1 MREKKYFRRNP
12 SPKKNGQKAL
22 TIVQDLSWASII
34 PLISVYLK
42 QGLISIYYLK
52 TSRGGLRLGYL
63 LYFFKIAVSEP
74 LKINDLYYI
83 DTPHANHWKI
93 QYEVVKA
100 CRDQLD
106 SIEALVK
113 KYLPKGTPYFKKLL
127 ATNVSQAWQV
137 WLVETLLLQSAAR
150 QLGEQERISTNR
162 VMVITRYASLLRILN
177 LQSPAINDIS
187 VLPQPN
193 QNRFFVYIL
202 KTVASSIQ
210 DVFLVFFRS
219 TLLKKKAASFSIDPF
234 KIGVAAAWGIER
246 MDKTGKDDLFWWR
259 NSTVESRRLVYMF
272 EREDIQPTL
281 KEVEKV
287 QNLGIQSAALN
298 SKFLGDNSN
307 LLVENDEG
315 QTFLESLR
323 MLAFSLKLCWKAL
336 FGDEFSRIVKAL
348 VAWQY
353 ISGRKLSG
361 IYKTLNLKGVFHF
374 EEAGMDIIS
383 LSSAFNDSIRF
394 GTNWSCHH
402 GMNLTSCRNHQVY
415 FFWGNHDAQQG
426 LDGGSMARS
435 MLISGSFLSNH
446 PDKKTNSITQEK
458 VEEMRK
464 QGVRYILALLDNS
477 PPCPEYYHFFLQW
490 LVEDPYLGLLIKS
503 KGHSWNKLRDDGLDG
518 LVECAYQTNRI
529 HDLDSKSSP
538 TDASR
543 LSDFTI
549 GVASMSALAASALEG
564 ARVLFLDYERVDQ
577 GPQKPYCILHSLGL
591 NRCVFYEPQ
600 LLRQS
605 VMGYSENPTANA
617 HLGDV
622 TPILDQLDPFRDGK
636 ASQRIGEFVNWY
648 LEEIDKGLNPDDAV
662 RKATEKYGEKWGEDK
677 VIRRI

>member
-1 MREKKYFRRNP
+1 MIEEKKYRRNP
-12 SPKKNGQKAL
+12 SPEHDGQNAL
-22 TIVQDLSWASII
+22 AVVQDLCWASII

-42 QGLISIYYLK
+42 QGPFSIYYLK
-52 TSRGGLRLGYL
+52 ASRGGLRLGAL
-63 LYFFKIAVSEP
+63 LNFIKITVSAP

-93 QYEVVKA
+93 QHEAVKA
-100 CRDQLD
+100 CREQLG
-106 SIEALVK
+106 SIETLVN
-113 KYLPKGTPYFKKLL
+113 KYLPDCTPYLKKLL

-137 WLVETLLLQSAAR
+137 WLVETLLLRSAAQ
-150 QLGEQERISTNR
+150 QLGLQEGFSTDRMFVIS
-162 VMVITRYASLLRILN
+162 RYVSLIKILN
-177 LQSPAINDIS
+177 LDSQNSNDIS
-187 VLPQPN
+187 MQPQSN

-202 KTVASSIQ
+202 KSVASSIQ
-210 DVFLVFFRS
+210 DVVLVFFRS
-219 TLLKKKAASFSIDPF
+219 VLLKKKTSSFSADPF
-234 KIGVAAAWGIER
+234 KIGAAAAWGTDG

-259 NSTVESRRLVYMF
+259 NSALEPHRLLYMF
-272 EREDIQPTL
+272 ERGDIQPTF
-281 KEVEKV
+281 KEVKKV
-287 QNLGIQSAALN
+287 QDLGIQSVALN
-298 SKFLGDNSN
+298 SKFPGDSPN
-307 LLVENDEG
+307 LLVENNES
-315 QTFLESLR
+315 QSFLESLR

-336 FGDEFSRIVKAL
+336 FGNEFYRFVKAL

-353 ISGRKLSG
+353 ISGKKLSG

-383 LSSAFNDSIRF
+383 LASAFNDSIRF

-415 FFWGNHDAQQG
+415 FFWGNHDAQQA
-426 LDGGSMARS
+426 LDAGSMAQS
-435 MLISGSFLSNH
+435 MLISGSFLSDH
-446 PDKKTNSITQEK
+446 PDRKTNSMAQEK

-464 QGVRYILALLDNS
+464 RGVRYILALLDNS
-477 PPCPEYYHFFLQW
+477 PPCPQYYQFFLQW
-490 LVEDPYLGLLIKS
+490 LVEDPCLGLLIKS

-518 LVECAYQTNRI
+518 LIECAYKTNRI

-564 ARVLFLDYERVDQ
+564 SRVLFLDYERVDQ

-591 NRCVFYEPQ
+591 NRCVFYEPR

-605 VMGYSENPTANA
+605 VMDYFKNPTANPY
-617 HLGDV
+617 LGDV

-636 ASQRIGEFVNWY
+636 ASQRIGEFVSYY
-648 LEEIDKGLNPDDAV
+648 LEEIDKGLNIDDAIHN
-662 RKATEKYGEKWGEDK
+662 ATDKYGEKWGEDK
-677 VIRRI
+677 VVRRI